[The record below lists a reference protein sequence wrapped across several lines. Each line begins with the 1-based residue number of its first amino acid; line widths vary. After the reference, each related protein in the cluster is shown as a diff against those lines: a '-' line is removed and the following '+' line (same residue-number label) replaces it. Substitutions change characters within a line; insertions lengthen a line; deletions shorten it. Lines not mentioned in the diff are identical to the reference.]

1 MLTKAIERTRVVTP
15 YQLFML
21 VLCVWALV
29 VLSGASFLH
38 VDPATQTILDYAD
51 TAVCLLFLT
60 DFLYCFAKSPR
71 RFHYFITW
79 GWIDLLSSVPAAGV
93 LRFGRAARLLRILRV
108 LRGIKSARTV
118 ARFLADRRQESA
130 FLVSLLLCLLILVS
144 SSIAILQFEVPAG
157 GNITTPEAAMWW
169 ALSTM
174 STVGSGEFHPTT
186 TEGRFVGIFLVACGV
201 GAFGMLS
208 GFVASWF
215 LSPGT
220 HDKGSELAEVKAMVA
235 ELQSQ
240 LRAQQTSRPRRLPDI
255 ACDEELRPAV

>member
-1 MLTKAIERTRVVTP
+1 MLSGATERAQVTP

-21 VLCVWALV
+21 VLCLWALV
-29 VLSGASFLH
+29 VLGGASLFP

-51 TAVCLLFLT
+51 LAVCGLFLA
-60 DFLYCFAKSPR
+60 DFLYCFARAPR
-71 RFHYFITW
+71 PLHYLFTW
-79 GWIDLLSSVPAAGV
+79 GWIDLLSSIPTVGV
-93 LRFGRAARLLRILRV
+93 FRWGRAARMMRILRV
-108 LRGIKSARTV
+108 LRGLKSARTV

-130 FLVSLLLCLLILVS
+130 FLVSLLLCLLIIVS

-157 GNITTPEAAMWW
+157 GNIRTPEDAMWW

-174 STVGSGEFHPTT
+174 TTVGSGDTYPITV
-186 TEGRFVGIFLVACGV
+186 EGRMVAVFLVACGV

-215 LSPGT
+215 LSPVT
-220 HDKGSELAEVKAMVA
+220 DDTGSDLAEVKAMLA

-240 LRAQQTSRPRRLPDI
+240 LRRQSIP
-255 ACDEELRPAV
+255 